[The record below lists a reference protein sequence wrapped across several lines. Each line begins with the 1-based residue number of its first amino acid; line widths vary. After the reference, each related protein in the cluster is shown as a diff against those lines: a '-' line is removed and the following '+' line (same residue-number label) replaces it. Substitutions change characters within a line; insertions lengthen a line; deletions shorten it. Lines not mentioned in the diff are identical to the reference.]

1 MKLGILPL
9 FQRGFT
15 TEPQWARAFLRMIE
29 AAGVES
35 VWTVEHPIM
44 AENYEPLYSYSEDGR
59 APIRPDTEMCDPLEW
74 LAFAAGVTDKVK
86 LGTGV
91 LLLPLHA
98 PILLAKRVA
107 TLDALSGGRV
117 VLGVGMGWQRE
128 EYQTIGVPYE
138 ERGKRLDDGINA
150 VRALWAQS
158 PATYHGPFYNFD
170 RVHSDPK
177 PAQKAGVPI
186 VIGGSTDIAARRAG
200 RIGDGFFPHAIS
212 PDDFAA
218 RIETMR
224 AAAKEAGRNPDAIE
238 LSVSPTSWKFGSS
251 MDYGVMKAYADL
263 GVSRLIIGA
272 HDALS
277 TDLGDIERYVKKCR
291 DEVIARL

>member
-1 MKLGILPL
+1 MKLGIVPL
-9 FQRGFT
+9 MQRGFT
-15 TEPQWARAFLRMIE
+15 TNPAWARPFLKMIE

-35 VWTVEHPIM
+35 VWTVEHPIV
-44 AENYEPLYSYSEDGR
+44 AENYEHRYSYSEDGT
-59 APIRPDTEMCDPLEW
+59 APFRPETEMCDPLEW
-74 LAFAAGVTDKVK
+74 LGFAAGVTEKVK

-98 PILLAKRVA
+98 PIILAKRVA
-107 TLDALSGGRV
+107 TLDAVSGGRV
-117 VLGVGMGWQRE
+117 LLGVGMGWQLE

-138 ERGKRLDDGINA
+138 ERGKRLDDGIAA
-150 VRALWAQS
+150 VRALWTQS
-158 PATYHGPFYNFD
+158 PATYDGQFYKFN

-177 PAQKAGVPI
+177 PAQAGGVPI
-186 VIGGSTDIAARRAG
+186 LIGGSTDVAARRAG
-200 RIGDGFFPHAIS
+200 RVGDGFFPHAIS
-212 PDDFAA
+212 PDDFAK

-224 AAAKEAGRNPDAIE
+224 AAAKEAGRDASKIE
-238 LSVSPTSWKFGSS
+238 LTVSPTAWKFGAS
-251 MDYGVMKAYADL
+251 MDLGIMKAYADL

-291 DEVIARL
+291 DEVFAKL